1 MRLRGVLSWRMASR
15 ALNPDQETKL
25 RGVIGTLS
33 RRDRALL
40 LLALHGGFRIRETL
54 RVRVGDVWDGMQV
67 RARLQIE
74 RRGLKGGAGV
84 RRKAVSSRVVPL
96 HPIAAGAIRDY
107 LLERQAA
114 GTLQMR
120 GPLFL
125 SREGGGALG
134 VLQAWRVFRRALAAA
149 GMTGVGYSTH
159 ATRKTFARRIYEASN
174 HDIELTR
181 AALGHASIL
190 STQRY
195 LRVADSEAER
205 LILALGPDQV
215 AN

>member
-1 MRLRGVLSWRMASR
+1 MASR

-25 RGVIGTLS
+25 RDVIETLS

-54 RVRVGDVWDGMQV
+54 QVRIGDVWDGSEL
-67 RARLQIE
+67 RTRLEVQ
-74 RRGLKGGAGV
+74 RRSLKGGAGA
-84 RRKAVSSRVVPL
+84 RRRGVSSRAVPL

-107 LLERQAA
+107 LLERQAG

-120 GPLFL
+120 APLFL

-134 VLQAWRVFRRALAAA
+134 VLQAWRVFRRAFAAA

-174 HDIELTR
+174 HDIGLTR

-205 LILALGPDQV
+205 LILALGPKPETST
-215 AN
+215 